1 MRGKKGIELCGI
13 KLGDTFDENKFKVA
27 KKQIIPGGDYMSE
40 IANPSLMGRMRSSS
54 TYFKNVNVVHS
65 IGSKEISMIIADN
78 GGGYSHKDCL
88 DIIYELNN
96 YYLDKYGDHYDMYS
110 EENDKGLCY
119 FYYFYPPNYNVI
131 SFEDP
136 KSSELREP
144 VTTLWLMANQ
154 EKFDE
159 YRTLEAMLWY
169 YHEGDDDKS
178 PEELDDTQEKTF
190 LKLAGLRQ

>member
-1 MRGKKGIELCGI
+1 MGRKKGIELCGI
-13 KLGDTFDENKFKVA
+13 KLGDTFDENKFKVVG
-27 KKQIIPGGDYMSE
+27 KQTIPGGDYMSE
-40 IANPSLMGRMRSSS
+40 IAKPYLMERKWSSS
-54 TYFKNVNVVHS
+54 AYFQNLNVVHS

-78 GGGYSHKDCL
+78 GGGYSRKDCL
-88 DIIYELNN
+88 DIINELND
-96 YYLDKYGDHYDMYS
+96 YYLDKYGDHYDMYVQ
-110 EENDKGLCY
+110 EDDKALCY
-119 FYYFYPPNYNVI
+119 IYYFYPPNYNVI

-178 PEELDDTQEKTF
+178 PEELDNTQEKTF
-190 LKLAGLRQ
+190 LKVAGLRL

>member
-1 MRGKKGIELCGI
+1 MGRKKGIELCGI
-13 KLGDTFDENKFKVA
+13 KLGDTFDENKFKVV
-27 KKQIIPGGDYMSE
+27 KKESIPGGDYMSK
-40 IANPSLMGRMRSSS
+40 IAKPSWMGRMRSTS
-54 TYFKNVNVVHS
+54 TYFKNVNIVHS

-96 YYLDKYGDHYDMYS
+96 YYLDKYGAHYYMYS

-144 VTTLWLMANQ
+144 VTTLWLIASQ

-159 YRTLEAMLWY
+159 YRTLEAVLFHY
-169 YHEGDDDKS
+169 QEDDDDKF
-178 PEELDDTQEKTF
+178 PEELDNTQEKTL
-190 LKLAGLRQ
+190 LKVAGLKQ

>member
-1 MRGKKGIELCGI
+1 MSGANGIELCGI
-13 KLGDTFDENKFKVA
+13 KLGDTFDENKFKVV
-27 KKQIIPGGDYMSE
+27 KKQTIPGGDYMSE
-40 IANPSLMGRMRSSS
+40 IAKPYLMGRMQSTS
-54 TYFKNVNVVHS
+54 TYFKNVNIVHS

-131 SFEDP
+131 SFEGP

-144 VTTLWLMANQ
+144 VTTLWLIASQ

-159 YRTLEAMLWY
+159 YRTLVAMLWY
-169 YHEGDDDKS
+169 YHEDDDDKS
-178 PEELDDTQEKTF
+178 PEELDNTKEKTF
-190 LKLAGLRQ
+190 LKVAGLR

>member
-1 MRGKKGIELCGI
+1 MSEANGIELCGI

-40 IANPSLMGRMRSSS
+40 IAKPYLMGRKWSSS
-54 TYFKNVNVVHS
+54 AYFQNLNVVHS

-144 VTTLWLMANQ
+144 VTTLWLIASQ

-159 YRTLEAMLWY
+159 YRTLEAVLFHY
-169 YHEGDDDKS
+169 QEDDDDKS
-178 PEELDDTQEKTF
+178 PEELDNTQEKTL
-190 LKLAGLRQ
+190 LKVAGLKQ

>member
-1 MRGKKGIELCGI
+1 MSGASGIELCGI

-27 KKQIIPGGDYMSE
+27 KKQTIPGGDYMSE
-40 IANPSLMGRMRSSS
+40 IAKPYLMGRKWSSS
-54 TYFKNVNVVHS
+54 AYFQNLNIVHS

-131 SFEDP
+131 SFKDP
-136 KSSELREP
+136 KSSELKEP
-144 VTTLWLMANQ
+144 VTSLWLMANQ
-154 EKFDE
+154 EQFDE
-159 YRTLEAMLWY
+159 YRTLEAVLCH

-190 LKLAGLRQ
+190 LKVAGLR

>member
-1 MRGKKGIELCGI
+1 MSGASGIELCGI
-13 KLGDTFDENKFKVA
+13 KLGDTFDENKFKIV
-27 KKQIIPGGDYMSE
+27 KKQTIPGGDYMSE
-40 IANPSLMGRMRSSS
+40 IAKPSLMGRMCSSS

-65 IGSKEISMIIADN
+65 IGSKQISMIIADN

-88 DIIYELNN
+88 DIIYELND
-96 YYLDKYGDHYDMYS
+96 YYLDKYGDHYDMYT
-110 EENDKGLCY
+110 EENDKALNY

-144 VTTLWLMANQ
+144 VTTLWLMATQ

-159 YRTLEAMLWY
+159 YRTLEAVLWH

-178 PEELDDTQEKTF
+178 PEELDNKQEKTF
-190 LKLAGLRQ
+190 LKIVGLK